1 MIFLF
6 VPPGLVVQE
15 SPSDKTLHMVLEAL
29 EGIPEALTDHKP
41 ARLPKA
47 KAEGINLWIR
57 HRASLE
63 KSVGADACKDIS
75 AIFERLRDA
84 KGAQA
89 AELALDISERLAKS
103 EKRGRSAQLG
113 AVDRACQRAWV
124 RVDSERWSEIPDLV
138 AAFAPFVDSDHGT
151 HPKAVQS
158 SLQNLK
164 LWAQATATK
173 DKVKAQRAAEAL
185 LECVDGFESLEKP

>member
-6 VPPGLVVQE
+6 VPPGVVVE
-15 SPSDKTLHMVLEAL
+15 AAPSDKTLHRVLEAL

-47 KAEGINLWIR
+47 KGEAFKLWIR

-63 KSVGADACKDIS
+63 KSVGPDACKDIS

-84 KGAQA
+84 TGTQA
-89 AELALDISERLAKS
+89 AELALDISERLAKT
-103 EKRGRSAQLG
+103 EKPGRSAQLG

-124 RVDSERWSEIPDLV
+124 RVDAGRWSEIPDLA
-138 AAFAPFVDSDHGT
+138 AAFKPFVDRDEAT
-151 HPKAVQS
+151 HPKTVKTS
-158 SLQNLK
+158 RENLN
-164 LWAQATATK
+164 LWTQATASK

-185 LECVDGFESLEKP
+185 LECVDGFESPEKP